1 MMSGED
7 EGEQSYE
14 WMWAHILWQKK
25 GIRMEEYATMER
37 NVRLAYIASEELSME
52 KPLNAN
58 ERLARALIKTKK

>member
-1 MMSGED
+1 MDVG
-7 EGEQSYE
+7 SYSV
-14 WMWAHILWQKK
+14 AKK

>member
-7 EGEQSYE
+7 SGEYSFE

-25 GIRMEEYATMER
+25 GLRMEEYATMER
-37 NVRLAYIASEELSME
+37 NVRLAYIASEELAME

-58 ERLARALIKTKK
+58 ERLEKGFLKQK

>member
-7 EGEQSYE
+7 EDEQSYE

-25 GIRMEEYATMER
+25 GIRMEEYVAMER
-37 NVRLAYIASEELSME
+37 NVRLAYIASEELSMK

>member
-7 EGEQSYE
+7 EDEQSYE

-37 NVRLAYIASEELSME
+37 NVRLAYIASEELSMK
-52 KPLNAN
+52 KPINAN

>member
-7 EGEQSYE
+7 EDEQSYE

-58 ERLARALIKTKK
+58 ERLARALIKAKK

>member
-7 EGEQSYE
+7 EDEQSYE

>member
-7 EGEQSYE
+7 EDEQSYE

-25 GIRMEEYATMER
+25 GIRMEEYVTMER

>member
-1 MMSGED
+1 MSGED
-7 EGEQSYE
+7 EDEQSYE

-25 GIRMEEYATMER
+25 GIRMEEYVTMER

>member
-1 MMSGED
+1 MSGED
-7 EGEQSYE
+7 EDEQSYE